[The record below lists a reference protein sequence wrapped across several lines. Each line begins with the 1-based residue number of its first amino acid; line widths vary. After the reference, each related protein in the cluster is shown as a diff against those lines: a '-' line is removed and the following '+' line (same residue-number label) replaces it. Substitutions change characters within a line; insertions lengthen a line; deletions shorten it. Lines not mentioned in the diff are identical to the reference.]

1 VHFAGTDAC
10 VAPVLDLEE
19 APVHPH
25 NIARRAFLDL
35 EGVFQPAPSPRY
47 SGMQLDRPDPP
58 RVEGEDGDA
67 ILGELGFSA
76 AEVDALR
83 TSGVL
88 V

>member
-1 VHFAGTDAC
+1 
-10 VAPVLDLEE
+10 
-19 APVHPH
+19 
-25 NIARRAFLDL
+25 
-35 EGVFQPAPSPRY
+35 
-47 SGMQLDRPDPP
+47 MQLDRPDPP

-83 TSGVL
+83 IGGVL